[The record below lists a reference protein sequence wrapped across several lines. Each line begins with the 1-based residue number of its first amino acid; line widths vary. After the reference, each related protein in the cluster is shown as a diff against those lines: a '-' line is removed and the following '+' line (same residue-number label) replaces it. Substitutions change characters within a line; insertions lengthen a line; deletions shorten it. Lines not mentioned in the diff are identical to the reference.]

1 MLGELLNVIN
11 RFFILFN
18 LKIVNPYLL
27 SFWEVLHQISLLSMD
42 FNVLRRYA
50 G

>member
-27 SFWEVLHQISLLSMD
+27 SFLGGITSNKS
-42 FNVLRRYA
+42 FIN
-50 G
+50 GF